1 VKRLVLTLFGVLVL
15 VCVATTRGESRA
27 LVPVVRDLEVRVVDP
42 VAAVEPLAHGVRL
55 PGDVLFAFDDDQL
68 GTPGRRA
75 VTVAAD
81 ILGRRSAR
89 RLTVDGHTDARG
101 KAAYNL
107 LLAPAPR
114 HDGGR
119 RIARADARCADR
131 GAGVRRGAAR
141 RLERDRARPGPQP
154 AGRDPRHPLNRRSA
168 ARSFVYFAE
177 PLFAPAWRD

>member
-1 VKRLVLTLFGVLVL
+1 VKRLVLTLVGVLVL
-15 VCVATTRGESRA
+15 VCVATTRGESRT
-27 LVPVVRDLEVRVVDP
+27 LVPVVRDLQVRVVDP
-42 VAAVEPLAHGVRL
+42 VAAVEPVAHGVRL

-107 LLAPAPR
+107 LLARRRATTVAAALRAQMP
-114 HDGGR
+114 GV
-119 RIARADARCADR
+119 RIAVRAYGEARPVASNATAP
-131 GAGVRRGAAR
+131 G
-141 RLERDRARPGPQP
+141 RAR
-154 AGRDPRHPLNRRSA
+154 NRRVEIRA
-168 ARSFVYFAE
+168 TR
-177 PLFAPAWRD
+177 